1 MRDFSVTVRDSIIQ
15 RQAAAYAP
23 LMLEVE
29 VISVLSIRVVDSAN
43 DIIEVTLRVDNMMRS
58 GLRYAV
64 ALKRPFGTRTLRR
77 QRINL
82 SKLPDYD
89 GGMIQWLRL
98 DGSRPSAAESLS
110 FVNEY
115 LQVNMKMED
124 LDLSVCRFNGNPLFL
139 KVSDQSPFYKGFVQV
154 NLV

>member
-1 MRDFSVTVRDSIIQ
+1 MRDFSVTARDLIIQ
-15 RQAAAYAP
+15 AQAAATAP
-23 LMLEVE
+23 LLLSADAV
-29 VISVLSIRVVDSAN
+29 SVLSIKEIDPAN

-64 ALKRPFGTRTLRR
+64 ALKRPVGTRTLRR
-77 QRINL
+77 RRVNL
-82 SKLPDYD
+82 AKLPDYEN
-89 GGMIQWLRL
+89 GMIQWLRL
-98 DGSRPSAAESLS
+98 NGNRPTSAESLS

-124 LDLSVCRFNGNPLFL
+124 LDLGECRFNGNPLFL